1 VKGAILITGADGY
14 LGSRVARRL
23 AETTDVPLILWSRA
37 RDGAMA
43 AAKRED
49 LERALGGPSPRFAF
63 VPGDLEDPEP
73 FVGVDAKAVA
83 GIVHA
88 AAVIRFNVE
97 AALADRVNVRGAEKL
112 LAFAE
117 RCPALSSLCLL
128 SSVYASGL
136 RAGAIGEDHFTE
148 ADGFANHY
156 ERSKRECENL
166 LPAHRDLPWKI
177 CRLATAIA
185 DNELGQVTQ
194 YNAFHNTLKLFFH
207 GLMSI
212 VPGKP
217 ETPLYF
223 VTGDFAA
230 AAAVCVLRQGAPR
243 GIYHASHARG
253 ESLTLGR
260 LVDAAFAEFGRDAG
274 FRARRILPPLFSDF
288 EAFALLDEGVRN
300 FAGGIVRQSVA
311 SVAPFARQLYI
322 DKDIRNDKL
331 AALMGSA
338 YRAPDPE
345 TLLRNACAR
354 LVATRWGREAAH
366 D

>member
-1 VKGAILITGADGY
+1 VKGAILITGSDGY

-37 RDGAMA
+37 RDA
-43 AAKRED
+43 AAAEAKREA
-49 LERALGGPSPRFAF
+49 LERALGGPSARFAF
-63 VPGDLEDPEP
+63 AHGDLEDGEP
-73 FVGVDAKAVA
+73 FGGVDARAVS

-97 AALADRVNVRGAEKL
+97 ADQADRVNVRGTEKL
-112 LAFAE
+112 LGFAE
-117 RCPALSSLCLL
+117 SCPSLSSLCLL

-136 RAGAIGEDHFTE
+136 RAGAIEEILFPD

-156 ERSKRECENL
+156 ERSKRESENL
-166 LPAHRDLPWKI
+166 LPAHRELPWKI

-185 DNELGQVTQ
+185 DNELGHVTQ

-217 ETPLYF
+217 ATPLYF
-223 VTGDFAA
+223 ITGDFAA
-230 AAAVCVLRQGAPR
+230 AAVVHVLRQGSPR
-243 GIYHASHARG
+243 GIYHACHGRG

-260 LVDAAFAEFGRDAG
+260 LLDAAFSEFGRDEG
-274 FRARRILPPLFSDF
+274 FRARRILPPLFSDA
-288 EAFALLDEGVRN
+288 EAFALLDEGVRS
-300 FAGGIVRQSVA
+300 FGGGVVRQSVA
-311 SVAPFARQLYI
+311 SVAPFARQLFI
-322 DKDIRNDKL
+322 DKDIHNANL
-331 AALMGSA
+331 AALMGTY

-345 TLLRNACAR
+345 TLIRNACAR
-354 LVATRWGREAAH
+354 LVATRWGREAVH

>member
-1 VKGAILITGADGY
+1 MKGAILITGADGY
-14 LGSRVARRL
+14 LGSRAARRL

-37 RDGAMA
+37 RDA
-43 AAKRED
+43 AAAEAKRKA
-49 LERALGGPSPRFAF
+49 LERALGGPSARFAF
-63 VPGDLEDPEP
+63 AHGDLEDAKP
-73 FVGVDAKAVA
+73 FGGVDSRAVA

-97 AALADRVNVRGAEKL
+97 ADVADQINVGGAKKL
-112 LAFAE
+112 MGFAE

-136 RAGAIGEDHFTE
+136 RVGAIEEIPFPE

-156 ERSKRECENL
+156 ERSKWESENL
-166 LPAHRDLPWKI
+166 LQAHRDLPWKI

-185 DNELGQVTQ
+185 DNESGQVTQ

-223 VTGDFAA
+223 VTGDFAT
-230 AAAVCVLRQGAPR
+230 AAVVRVLRQGAPH
-243 GIYHASHARG
+243 GIYHACHARG

-260 LVDAAFAEFGRDAG
+260 LVDAAFAEFGRDDG
-274 FRARRILPPLFSDF
+274 FRARRILPPLFSDA
-288 EAFALLDEGVRN
+288 EAFALLDEGVRS
-300 FAGGIVRQSVA
+300 FGGGILRQSVA
-311 SVAPFARQLYI
+311 SVAPFARQLFI
-322 DKDIRNDKL
+322 DKDIRNDNL
-331 AALMGSA
+331 AALMEIE
-338 YRAPDPE
+338 YHAPDPE
-345 TLLRNACAR
+345 TLIRNACAR

>member
-1 VKGAILITGADGY
+1 MKDAILITGADGY
-14 LGSRVARRL
+14 LGSRVANRL
-23 AETTDVPLILWSRA
+23 AQTTDVPLILWSRA
-37 RDGAMA
+37 RDAAAA
-43 AAKRED
+43 AAKREA
-49 LERALGGPSPRFAF
+49 LEGALGGPSARFAF
-63 VPGDLEDPEP
+63 AYGDLEDAKP
-73 FVGVDAKAVA
+73 FDGVDARAVH

-97 AALADRVNVRGAEKL
+97 ADLADRINVQGTEKL
-112 LAFAE
+112 LGFAE
-117 RCPALSSLCLL
+117 RCPGLASFCLL

-136 RAGAIGEDHFTE
+136 RSGVIGETLFSG

-156 ERSKRECENL
+156 ERSKRESENL

-185 DNELGQVTQ
+185 DNGLGQVTQ

-212 VPGKP
+212 VPGRP

-230 AAAVCVLRQGAPR
+230 DAAVRVLRQGEPR
-243 GIYHASHARG
+243 GIYHACHARG

-260 LVDAAFAEFGRDAG
+260 LIEAAFAEFGRDAG
-274 FRARRILPPLFSDF
+274 FRARRILPPLFSDA
-288 EAFALLDEGVRN
+288 EAFALLDEGVRS
-300 FAGGIVRQSVA
+300 FGGGIVRQSLA
-311 SVAPFARQLYI
+311 SVAPFARQLFI
-322 DKDIRNDKL
+322 DKDIRNGDL
-331 AALMGSA
+331 AALMGTE
-338 YRAPDPE
+338 YQAPDAE
-345 TLLRNACAR
+345 ALIRATCAR
-354 LVATRWGREAAH
+354 LAATRWGRGAAR